1 MKLIA
6 AHDMTAFD
14 RLAIPPYIDGMSKP
28 LVFSI
33 LFHIAVFTL
42 LMFGLPHIRQEIPP
56 METSITVDMVDDVDD
71 VSRTTK
77 PPEKAEDV
85 PKPPPVPREK
95 VDQPPAEKRTPP
107 TQKSSSPPRPS
118 APVPPDVN
126 DQVAAP
132 REAELME
139 PRETAAPKQAPA
151 PPRNRPVIN
160 RMETAETPD
169 EDENNDEA
177 MNTLLRNL
185 TENQNDQPEPRPL
198 MTAPGQEPAPVRVP
212 LGERMTISEQERLK
226 EQLAMCWNVTAGA
239 RYAESLVVE
248 VTLFMNPDRTVREA
262 RIKDQFRYNR
272 DSFFRAAAD
281 STLRAVQHPRC
292 TPLLLPPDKYE
303 QWKTI
308 NIVFDPRE
316 MLQ

>member
-1 MKLIA
+1 MKLMA
-6 AHDMTAFD
+6 VHDMTAFD
-14 RLAIPPYIDGMSKP
+14 RLAIPHYMDGMSKP
-28 LVFSI
+28 LVFSVI
-33 LFHIAVFTL
+33 FHLAIFTL
-42 LMFGLPHIRQEIPP
+42 LMFGLPHITPELPP
-56 METSITVDMVDDVDD
+56 VETSITVEMVDDVDEL
-71 VSRTTK
+71 SRTTK
-77 PPEKAEDV
+77 PPEKTEDM
-85 PKPPPVPREK
+85 PKPSPVPREK
-95 VDQPPAEKRTPP
+95 ADEPLPEKRIPP
-107 TQKSSSPPRPS
+107 TQKSASPPRPT
-118 APVPPDVN
+118 APVPPDVS

-132 REAELME
+132 REAELMA
-139 PRETAAPKQAPA
+139 PRETAAPKKAPA
-151 PPRNRPVIN
+151 PPRNRPVMN
-160 RMETAETPD
+160 RMETADTPAED
-169 EDENNDEA
+169 EDNDET
-177 MNTLLRNL
+177 MNALLRNL
-185 TENQNDQPEPRPL
+185 TESQNDQQAPRPL
-198 MTAPGQEPAPVRVP
+198 MTAPGQEPAPARVP